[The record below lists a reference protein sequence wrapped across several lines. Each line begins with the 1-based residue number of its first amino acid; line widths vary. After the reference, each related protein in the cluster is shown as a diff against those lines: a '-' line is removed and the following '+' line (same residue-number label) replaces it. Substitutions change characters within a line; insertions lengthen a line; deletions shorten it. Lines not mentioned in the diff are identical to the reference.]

1 MVRIP
6 NWIAGQAGDAEGG
19 WLTKINPMTEQV
31 LSEFA
36 ASGPVEV
43 DAAVQAAAAAQ
54 PGWASQTPVARGDL
68 LYAIAGAMEAR
79 KPEIAAM
86 VHQETG
92 KSMKDALGETDGS
105 IKLARFFAGEGQRM
119 FGRTTTSGVAGR
131 TAQIIRQ
138 PVGVAGLIAAANTP
152 IANVSWK
159 VFPALICGNGVVF
172 KASEDAP
179 GTAHLLAQIAS
190 EAGLP
195 AGVFNVVQGL
205 GTSAGQPLAEHPG
218 VGVVSF
224 TGSTRVGRI
233 LGEVCARRLVRC
245 SLELGGKNP
254 FVVLNDALLEKA
266 VNWALLSAF
275 SNAGQRCASASRII
289 VEEGIYD
296 RFREAFVAGAKA
308 QKIGS
313 QDSDDFGPVINE
325 RQLQNMLEVVARAGG
340 EVLCGGGRAPLPG
353 WHMEATVLEGIGP
366 EAEISQQEL
375 FGPIAVLY
383 RARDYDH
390 ALELA
395 NSTAF
400 GLTACIHTQNVGRA
414 WHFVHHVRAGV
425 AAINAA
431 TYGSEPH
438 MPFGGLGLSGNGT
451 REPGPEALDIYSNLK
466 NILVQM

>member
-1 MVRIP
+1 
-6 NWIAGQAGDAEGG
+6 
-19 WLTKINPMTEQV
+19 
-31 LSEFA
+31 
-36 ASGPVEV
+36 
-43 DAAVQAAAAAQ
+43 
-54 PGWASQTPVARGDL
+54 
-68 LYAIAGAMEAR
+68 
-79 KPEIAAM
+79 M

-131 TAQIIRQ
+131 TAHIIRQ

-179 GTAHLLAQIAS
+179 GTAHLLAQIAAG
-190 EAGLP
+190 AGLP
-195 AGVFNVVQGL
+195 AGVFNVIQGL
-205 GTSAGQPLAEHPG
+205 GAEAGQPLAEHPG

-254 FVVLNDALLEKA
+254 FVVLDDAALEKA
-266 VNWALLSAF
+266 VSWALLSAF

-296 RFREAFVAGAKA
+296 RFREAFVAGAKG
-308 QKIGS
+308 QRIGS
-313 QDSDDFGPVINE
+313 LDSDDFGPVINE
-325 RQLQNMLEVVARAGG
+325 RQLRNMLGVVSRTEGRLLG
-340 EVLCGGGRAPLPG
+340 GGGRAPLPG
-353 WHMEATVLEGIGP
+353 WHMEATVLEGVSP
-366 EAEISQQEL
+366 EAEISQEEL

-400 GLTACIHTQNVGRA
+400 GLTACIHTQSISRA
-414 WHFVHHVRAGV
+414 WHFVHNVKAGV
-425 AAINAA
+425 ASINAA

-466 NILVQM
+466 NILVQG